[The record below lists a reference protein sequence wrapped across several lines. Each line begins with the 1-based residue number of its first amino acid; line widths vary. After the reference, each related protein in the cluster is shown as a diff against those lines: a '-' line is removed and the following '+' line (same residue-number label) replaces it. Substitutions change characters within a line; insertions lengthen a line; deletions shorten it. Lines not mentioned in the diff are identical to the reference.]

1 VEGILATAAR
11 KDFELPDE
19 PEPKPH
25 ELPPIPVNY
34 QVKYQAAI
42 QYIAQLET
50 ELEDLKGEAKL
61 VSLVSS
67 PIGFLA
73 LDDHGQMFEYVNDPQ
88 PRGPGPQGKM
98 WVHRPGPKR

>member
-1 VEGILATAAR
+1 MATAAK

-19 PEPKPH
+19 PAPKPH
-25 ELPPIPVNY
+25 ELPPAPINY
-34 QVKYQAAI
+34 QAKYQAAVA
-42 QYIAQLET
+42 YIAQLET
-50 ELEDLKGEAKL
+50 ELDELKGEAKL

-73 LDDHGQMFEYVNDPQ
+73 LDDHGQVFELVNDPQ